1 MKVISFFNNKGG
13 VGKTTLTC
21 NLASIFANEFGS
33 KVLVIDC
40 DPQCNATMLI
50 LGEDSTVPMYWE
62 PFAKDSESI
71 NTILDVLKPIENGDS
86 SIITDVAISKSCEN
100 RFNVDLLPGHPRLSI
115 IEDQLSQA
123 WRDTGAGNIGGLR
136 QTNWCSYFCD
146 SVKNNY
152 DVVFLDLGPSLGS
165 LNRTCLLGSD
175 YFVTPMGADVFSI
188 IGLRNIGDWLGKWI
202 NYYKQGIEN
211 CERCNPG
218 KPDEFH
224 LNRDISINHGFA
236 GYTIQSYIAKN
247 TGGVRRPTK
256 AFDNIISTFP
266 TQIQKNLG
274 KFKGTSLTF
283 DNLALGEVPNMY
295 SLVPLAQAV
304 AAPIPYLKY
313 SDGLVGTHFSQAQ
326 KYKEI
331 LLKVAHSLRRNIGI
345 SSGE

>member
-21 NLASIFANEFGS
+21 NLASIFANEFS
-33 KVLVIDC
+33 SRVLVIDC

-50 LGEDSTVPMYWE
+50 LGEEATVPMYWE
-62 PFAKDSESI
+62 PFSKDSESK

-86 SIITDVAISKSCEN
+86 SVRTNVEISKASKN
-100 RFNVDLLPGHPRLSI
+100 HFNVDLLPGHPRLSI

-123 WRDTGAGNIGGLR
+123 WRDSAAGQIGGLR
-136 QTNWCSYFCD
+136 QTNWCSFFCE
-146 SVKNNY
+146 SIKENY

-188 IGLRNIGDWLGKWI
+188 IGLRNIGDWLSTWI
-202 NYYKQGIEN
+202 SFYKQGIEN
-211 CERCNPG
+211 CERISPG

-224 LNRDISINHGFA
+224 LKRDITISHGFA
-236 GYTIQSYIAKN
+236 GYTIQSYIAKS

-256 AFDNIISTFP
+256 AFENIISTFP
-266 TQIQKNLG
+266 DQIQKNIG
-274 KFKGTSLTF
+274 KYKGSALSF
-283 DNLALGEVPNMY
+283 ENLALGEVPNMY

-304 AAPIPYLKY
+304 ASPIPYLKY

-331 LLKVAHSLRRNIGI
+331 LLKVAHSLRRNIRLT
-345 SSGE
+345 SGE